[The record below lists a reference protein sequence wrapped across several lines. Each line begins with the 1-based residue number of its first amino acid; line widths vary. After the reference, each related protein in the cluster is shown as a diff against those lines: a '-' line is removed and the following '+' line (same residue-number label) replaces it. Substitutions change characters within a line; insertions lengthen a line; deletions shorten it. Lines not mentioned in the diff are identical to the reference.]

1 MDYALGNLVT
11 TGKPLTNIHLNHD
24 THMYTYIHI
33 FKLTSYIS
41 YMTRSPS
48 YIISLLR
55 TELLKYSFIFIVVSH
70 YEYGVCENECVSVW
84 MSGRGGEGV
93 CVEVE
98 GVSG

>member
-1 MDYALGNLVT
+1 
-11 TGKPLTNIHLNHD
+11 
-24 THMYTYIHI
+24 MYTYIHI
-33 FKLTSYIS
+33 FKPTSYIS

-55 TELLKYSFIFIVVSH
+55 TELLKYSFTFIVVSH

-84 MSGRGGEGV
+84 MSVRGGEDV

-98 GVSG
+98 GDMIKYLQNII

>member
-1 MDYALGNLVT
+1 MDYALGNLII
-11 TGKPLTNIHLNHD
+11 TGMFIMTNIQLNHD

-33 FKLTSYIS
+33 FKPTSYIS

-55 TELLKYSFIFIVVSH
+55 AELLKYSFTFIVVSH

-84 MSGRGGEGV
+84 MSGRGVRVYV
-93 CVEVE
+93 CKSK
-98 GVSG
+98 GI